1 MCLEHIDRLDGVFLL
16 SSTVDGQDCL
26 HSIHCHR
33 RKQVIVA
40 GFQFL
45 RAQEVA
51 TTYAEM
57 ILEDM
62 EVFAT
67 FTSASRPN
75 LSTLVDS

>member
-26 HSIHCHR
+26 HSIHCHG

-40 GFQFL
+40 DCQFL
-45 RAQEVA
+45 HSESLTA
-51 TTYAEM
+51 TYAEM